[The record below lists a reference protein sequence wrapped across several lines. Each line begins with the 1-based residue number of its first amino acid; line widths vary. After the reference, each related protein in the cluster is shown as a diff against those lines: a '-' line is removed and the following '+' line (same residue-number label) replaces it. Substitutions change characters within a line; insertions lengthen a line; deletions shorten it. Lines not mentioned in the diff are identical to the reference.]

1 MCTVTF
7 IPKGDGDFIFTS
19 NRDEAIGRI
28 TISPKLYQVDNIK
41 IWMPKDTVSGGTWIG
56 VTDNDRLVCLLNG
69 AFENHVK
76 GPVYRHSRGK
86 VVSDFLVSSDYE
98 GDLLKYDLDS
108 IEPFTLLIV
117 DWKNKLQLVELIWN
131 GQEKYITKLP
141 IASKIWSSS
150 TLYTQVMKE
159 TRKVW
164 FANFLNQNDITQES
178 VLDFHQNYG
187 VGDQNLDLQINRG
200 VLKTVS
206 VTSIEKNSQNLNLEY
221 SDLLQDKNYKTIL
234 ENA

>member
-1 MCTVTF
+1 M
-7 IPKGDGDFIFTS
+7 
-19 NRDEAIGRI
+19 
-28 TISPKLYQVDNIK
+28 
-41 IWMPKDTVSGGTWIG
+41 
-56 VTDNDRLVCLLNG
+56 
-69 AFENHVK
+69 
-76 GPVYRHSRGK
+76 
-86 VVSDFLVSSDYE
+86 SSDYE
-98 GDLLKYDLDS
+98 GDLLKYDLDR

-117 DWKNKLQLVELIWN
+117 DWKNKLQLVELIWD

>member
-7 IPKGDGDFIFTS
+7 IPTGNGNFIFTS
-19 NRDEAIGRI
+19 NRDEAIGRV
-28 TISPKLYQVDNIK
+28 TISPKLYQVDNTK

-56 VTDNDRLVCLLNG
+56 VTDNNRLVCLLNG
-69 AFENHVK
+69 AFEKHVK
-76 GPVYRHSRGK
+76 KQIYRHSRGK
-86 VVSDFLVSSDYE
+86 VVSDFLVSTDFE
-98 GDLLKYDLDS
+98 IDLLNYDLDN

-117 DWKNKLQLVELIWN
+117 DWENKLQLVELIWD

-150 TLYTQVMKE
+150 TLYTEVMKE

-164 FANFLNQNDITQES
+164 FANFLNKNDATQES

-187 VGDQNLDLQINRG
+187 VGDKNLDLQINRG

-206 VTSIEKNSQNLNLEY
+206 VTSIEKYSQNLNLEY
-221 SDLLQDKNYKTIL
+221 LDLLQDKNYKSIL